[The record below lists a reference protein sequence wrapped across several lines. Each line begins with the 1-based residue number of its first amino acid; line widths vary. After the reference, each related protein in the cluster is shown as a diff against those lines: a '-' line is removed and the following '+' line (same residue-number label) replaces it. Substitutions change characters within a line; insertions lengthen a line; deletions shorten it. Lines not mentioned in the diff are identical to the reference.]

1 MNREKQMY
9 VEEEEDKV
17 KWMKRMRR
25 GQFFRKCQK
34 RSGEEGEDEIWRM
47 RRMRMRKD

>member
-17 KWMKRMRR
+17 KWMKRIRS
-25 GQFFRKCQK
+25 QFFRKCQK
-34 RSGEEGEDEIWRM
+34 RSGEEGDDEIWRM